1 VGWTDRFYLLTTVLL
16 VIAAIAGGVALA
28 LEHSKSQPL
37 EITLSQ
43 AAPSELAGE
52 VIINGAVSNPGSYHL
67 TENDT
72 LAALLSDAGLK
83 PGADLSHIAIYV
95 PEEGEGPRAQKIDLN
110 RADPWLLE
118 ALPGIGE
125 TRAQAIVDYRSEA
138 GPFQRIEDLLKVEG
152 IGQETLEQ
160 IRGYVT
166 VSD

>member
-1 VGWTDRFYLLTTVLL
+1 MGWTDRFYLLTTVLL
-16 VIAAIAGGVALA
+16 VIAAIAGGVILA

-43 AAPSELAGE
+43 TAPGELAGE
-52 VIINGAVSNPGSYHL
+52 VFIGGAVSNPGSYHL
-67 TENDT
+67 TEDDT
-72 LAALLSDAGLK
+72 LAALLSDAGLEA
-83 PGADLSHIAIYV
+83 GADLSHIAIYV
-95 PEEGEGPRAQKIDLN
+95 PEEAEGRRAQKIDLN

-125 TRAQAIVDYRSEA
+125 TRAQAIVDYRNEA
-138 GPFQRIEDLLKVEG
+138 GPFKRIEDLLKVEG
-152 IGQETLEQ
+152 IGQGTLEQ

>member
-16 VIAAIAGGVALA
+16 VIAALAGGVILA

-37 EITLSQ
+37 QITLSQ
-43 AAPSELAGE
+43 TAPAELAGE
-52 VIINGAVSNPGSYHL
+52 VFIGGAVTNPGSYHL
-67 TENDT
+67 AEDDT
-72 LAALLSDAGLK
+72 LAALLSDAGLE

-95 PEEGEGPRAQKIDLN
+95 PEQGEGRCVQKIDLN

-125 TRAQAIVDYRSEA
+125 TRAQAIVDYRNEA
-138 GPFQRIEDLLKVEG
+138 GPFKRIEDLLKVEG

>member
-1 VGWTDRFYLLTTVLL
+1 MGWTDRFYLLTTVLL
-16 VIAAIAGGVALA
+16 VIAAIAGGIILA

-43 AAPSELAGE
+43 TAPGELAGE
-52 VIINGAVSNPGSYHL
+52 VFIGGAVSNPGSYHL
-67 TENDT
+67 TEDDT
-72 LAALLSDAGLK
+72 LAALLSDAGLE

-95 PEEGEGPRAQKIDLN
+95 PEEGEGRRPQKIDLN

-125 TRAQAIVDYRSEA
+125 TRAQAIVDYRNEA
-138 GPFQRIEDLLKVEG
+138 GPFKRIEDLLRVEG